1 MLDEEAKALL
11 EAVAKAS
18 RPAYESVGAVAA
30 RKLYKETRSA
40 VSPPAPDVALA
51 ANMAAPGPHGPIPL
65 RYYRPLGAE
74 ARAALPVLVFY
85 HGGGWVIGD
94 LDTHDVVCR
103 TLANEGQCAV
113 VSVDYR
119 MGPEH
124 KFPAAVDDAFAAL
137 KWVAHEAAHLHVD
150 ATRIAVGGDSA
161 GGNLAAVAA
170 LMARD
175 AGGPGLRL
183 QLLIYPATDMAM
195 DTASH
200 QAFAEG
206 HLLTRSSMTWFQ
218 MMYLNGP
225 ADMADWRASPLKA
238 VSLADLPPA
247 HVIVAGND
255 PLRDEG
261 EAYAKAL
268 QAAGNIATFREFP
281 GSIHG
286 FITMGK
292 VLPQAGQALAE
303 SGAALHAAF
312 AL

>member
-30 RKLYKETRSA
+30 RKLYKETRGA
-40 VSPPAPDVALA
+40 VTPPAPDVALA

-119 MGPEH
+119 MGPEF

-206 HLLTRSSMTWFQ
+206 HLLTRSSMVWFQ
-218 MMYLNGP
+218 MMYLNGA

-238 VSLADLPPA
+238 ASLADLPPA

-281 GSIHG
+281 GAIHG

-303 SGAALHAAF
+303 SGAALKAAF
-312 AL
+312 TG